1 MIVRLMDLPPRIKGF
16 VVRRN
21 GEDVIV
27 LNSRLN
33 REQNMKTYL
42 HEKKHIENGDFE
54 KFDVDI
60 IEQIA
65 HEEKEETQ

>member
-1 MIVRLMDLPPRIKGF
+1 MLVRLMDLPPRIKGF

-21 GEDVIV
+21 GEYVIV

-54 KFDVDI
+54 KLNVDE
-60 IEQIA
+60 IERDA
-65 HEEKEETQ
+65 HNE

>member
-16 VVRRN
+16 VVRQN

-54 KFDVDI
+54 KLDVDE
-60 IEQIA
+60 IERDA
-65 HEEKEETQ
+65 HNE

>member
-1 MIVRLMDLPPRIKGF
+1 MVVRLMDLPPRIKGF

-54 KFDVDI
+54 KLNVDE
-60 IEQIA
+60 IERDA
-65 HEEKEETQ
+65 HNE

>member
-1 MIVRLMDLPPRIKGF
+1 MLVRLMDLPPRIKGF

-33 REQNMKTYL
+33 SEQNMKTYL

-54 KFDVDI
+54 KLNVDE
-60 IEQIA
+60 IERDA
-65 HEEKEETQ
+65 HNE

>member
-54 KFDVDI
+54 KLNVDE
-60 IEQIA
+60 IERDA
-65 HEEKEETQ
+65 HDE

>member
-1 MIVRLMDLPPRIKGF
+1 MVVRLIDLPPRIKGF

-54 KFDVDI
+54 KLNVDQ
-60 IEQIA
+60 IERDA
-65 HEEKEETQ
+65 HNE

>member
-1 MIVRLMDLPPRIKGF
+1 MLVRLMDLPPRIKGF

-54 KFDVDI
+54 KLDVDE
-60 IEQIA
+60 IERDA
-65 HEEKEETQ
+65 HNE

>member
-1 MIVRLMDLPPRIKGF
+1 MLVRLMDLPPRIKGF

-54 KFDVDI
+54 KLNVDE
-60 IEQIA
+60 IERDA
-65 HEEKEETQ
+65 HNE

>member
-21 GEDVIV
+21 GEDVII

-54 KFDVDI
+54 KLNVDE
-60 IEQIA
+60 IERDA
-65 HEEKEETQ
+65 HNE

>member
-54 KFDVDI
+54 KLNVDE
-60 IEQIA
+60 IERDA
-65 HEEKEETQ
+65 HNE